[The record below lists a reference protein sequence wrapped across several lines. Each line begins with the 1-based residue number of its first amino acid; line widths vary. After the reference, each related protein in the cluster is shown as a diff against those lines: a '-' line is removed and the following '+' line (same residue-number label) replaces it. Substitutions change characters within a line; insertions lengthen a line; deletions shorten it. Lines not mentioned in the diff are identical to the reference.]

1 TVLAAS
7 TTGGPVS
14 NYLRTILPGFS
25 VATGES
31 LDYVRPAAGL
41 RGELTE
47 FVGRRAELVLVRDA
61 LSSARLVTLTG
72 PGGIGKTRLAIEAAS
87 GARRAFSDGVG
98 LAELAACM
106 ILPCWCPR
114 WPGRLGWPTSRRG
127 GRWHRCPTVW
137 RAGGFCW
144 CWISVSTWRTRAR

>member
-87 GARRAFSDGVG
+87 GARRAFRDGVG
-98 LAELAACM
+98 LAQLAGFHDPALLVPELA
-106 ILPCWCPR
+106 R
-114 WPGRLGWPTSRRG
+114 SLGLAHSP
-127 GRWHRCPTVW
+127 P
-137 RAGGFCW
+137 
-144 CWISVSTWRTRAR
+144 